1 MQRVRVAAQC
11 LLMGVKTRDGFLTP
25 YSAYIWLAIVAT
37 RSLAPPRGACATKAD
52 RGAASRP
59 EGQHASGFTRAS
71 LQRAGAHGG
80 TGRGARV
87 GRGALI
93 GTHIGTHIGARIIGA
108 SGLQQDI

>member
-1 MQRVRVAAQC
+1 
-11 LLMGVKTRDGFLTP
+11 MGVKTRDGFLTP